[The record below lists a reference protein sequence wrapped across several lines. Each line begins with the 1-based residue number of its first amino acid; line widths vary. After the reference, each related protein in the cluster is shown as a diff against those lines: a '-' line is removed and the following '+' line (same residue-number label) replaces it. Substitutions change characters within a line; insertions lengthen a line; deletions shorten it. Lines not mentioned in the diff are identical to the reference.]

1 MRKLSALIMVVFCFF
16 CFAKCKEARASEALL
31 TALQEQVTGL
41 SDLVK
46 SLQTTVQSQSKL
58 IESQGAKIVYLE
70 GSLEKGAALPKP
82 ASEPAGAPKMSGL
95 SQGLNPEIG
104 LVASIQ
110 ANSTE
115 STEDGEGND
124 TIALKEAELSISQY
138 VDPFSRLDGIIAFND
153 NLEEQNVDVEE
164 LYYTHWGIP
173 LGFRGQIGK
182 FRSKIGKTNLLHSH
196 QLDTVD
202 YPLVIRDF
210 FGEHG
215 LSSSGARLQNM
226 IPNPFDIPIEV
237 TGEILRGNNG
247 TSFSGVSRRP
257 IFNSHVS
264 TFFQTSENTNLEV
277 GGTAIFGDENPAVIE
292 YDGESDVLLDPEIP
306 EAGSDKYGVRVFG
319 ADATF
324 KWDLPE
330 GRSIKWQNE
339 IYFQNRGSNTR
350 HANLFPWGFYSLI
363 DHRLSKR
370 FSVGLRVDYV
380 EPLDFVDHD
389 TVGVSPYITFWQSEF
404 ANFRLQY
411 SYTKPADG
419 ALEPNNEVFLKAN
432 VLIGAHRHPVQ

>member
-1 MRKLSALIMVVFCFF
+1 MRKLSVFIVLIFCFF
-16 CFAKCKEARASEALL
+16 CITKSKDVSANEAMF
-31 TALQEQVTGL
+31 TALQEQIAGL
-41 SDLVK
+41 SDIVK
-46 SLQTTVQSQSKL
+46 SLQSTVQNQNQL
-58 IESQGAKIVYLE
+58 IEAQGAKIVYLE
-70 GSLEKGAALPKP
+70 GSIEKGAVISKP
-82 ASEPAGAPKMSGL
+82 ATEPAGAPKMAGL

-110 ANSTE
+110 ANSTQ
-115 STEDGEGND
+115 SREDEEGND

-153 NLEEQNVDVEE
+153 NLEEQNVDIEE

-182 FRSKIGKTNLLHSH
+182 FRSKIGKQNLLHMH

-210 FGEHG
+210 FGEEG
-215 LSSSGARLQNM
+215 LASSGARLQNL
-226 IPNPFDIPIEV
+226 IPNPWDIPVEV
-237 TGEILRGNNG
+237 TGEVLRGNNG
-247 TSFSGVSRRP
+247 TSFSGISRRP

-264 TFFQTSENTNLEV
+264 TFFQTSENTNLEL
-277 GGTAIFGDENPAVIE
+277 GGTAIFGDENPAVIAFE
-292 YDGESDVLLDPEIP
+292 EDALSDPEIS

-350 HANLFPWGFYSLI
+350 HTNLFPWGFYSLI
-363 DHRLSKR
+363 DHRISKR
-370 FSVGLRVDYV
+370 FSAGVRVDYV
-380 EPLDFVDHD
+380 EPLDFVDHN
-389 TVGVSPYITFWQSEF
+389 TVGISPYLTFWQSEF
-404 ANFRLQY
+404 ADFRLQY
-411 SYTKPADG
+411 SHTRPADG
-419 ALEPNNEVFLKAN
+419 ALEPNHEVFLKAN
-432 VLIGAHRHPVQ
+432 VLIGAHKHPVQ

>member
-1 MRKLSALIMVVFCFF
+1 MRKLSVYIVLIFCFF
-16 CFAKCKEARASEALL
+16 CILRCKEARANEALL
-31 TALQEQVTGL
+31 SALQEQVAGL

-46 SLQTTVQSQSKL
+46 SLQTTVQNQSKL

-70 GSLEKGAALPKP
+70 SSVEKGMPLPKSAP
-82 ASEPAGAPKMSGL
+82 DVPGAPKMAGL
-95 SQGLNPEIG
+95 SQGFNPDIG

-115 STEDGEGND
+115 SAEDGEGND

-153 NLEEQNVDVEE
+153 NIEEQNVDVEE

-182 FRSKIGKTNLLHSH
+182 FRSGIGKANLLHSH

-215 LSSSGARLQNM
+215 LASSGARLQNW
-226 IPNPFDIPIEV
+226 IPNPWDIPVEV

-277 GGTAIFGDENPAVIE
+277 GGTVMFGDENPAVIE
-292 YDGESDVLLDPEIP
+292 HDGESDALLDPEIP
-306 EAGSDKYGVRVFG
+306 EAGSNKYGVRVFG
-319 ADATF
+319 VDTTF
-324 KWDLPE
+324 NWDLPE

-339 IYFQNRGSNTR
+339 IYLQNRGSNTR
-350 HANLFPWGFYSLI
+350 HTNLFPWGFYSLI
-363 DHRLSKR
+363 DHRISKR
-370 FSVGLRVDYV
+370 FSAGVRVDYV
-380 EPLDFVDHD
+380 EPLDFVDHNS
-389 TVGVSPYITFWQSEF
+389 VGISPYLTFWQSEF
-404 ANFRLQY
+404 ADFRLQY
-411 SYTKPADG
+411 SHTRPADG

-432 VLIGAHRHPVQ
+432 VLIGAHRHPVR